1 MVLAS
6 PSLQLLDTFKFAS
19 CVVFGFTLVT
29 HMTPD
34 AWLQTHQAPPPTV
47 GTIVVAGASHAAS
60 FTRRPT
66 PAPAEP
72 ASVPPATPSPQ
83 DGLAK
88 PDPVAWPRGCG
99 AGSIRAVFP
108 NSSAARSEHMQG
120 MMRDIG
126 ACGKEVPAVMKD
138 SVASVKG
145 SDGSLRLVYENETI
159 LFSRTGSVPR
169 GNIPNAATHSRMIR
183 AWAEAEAVDDNEWA
197 IFFEDDAQL
206 HADIRASHGA
216 PEDVAALLKWSFAAA
231 EMNKANSPPP
241 ARPRCCQVLHG
252 APGLAA
258 ARAAPPRRH
267 QRPRQVPANTSQTH
281 TRSERGVPS

>member
-1 MVLAS
+1 
-6 PSLQLLDTFKFAS
+6 
-19 CVVFGFTLVT
+19 
-29 HMTPD
+29 
-34 AWLQTHQAPPPTV
+34 
-47 GTIVVAGASHAAS
+47 
-60 FTRRPT
+60 
-66 PAPAEP
+66 
-72 ASVPPATPSPQ
+72 
-83 DGLAK
+83 
-88 PDPVAWPRGCG
+88 
-99 AGSIRAVFP
+99 
-108 NSSAARSEHMQG
+108 MQG